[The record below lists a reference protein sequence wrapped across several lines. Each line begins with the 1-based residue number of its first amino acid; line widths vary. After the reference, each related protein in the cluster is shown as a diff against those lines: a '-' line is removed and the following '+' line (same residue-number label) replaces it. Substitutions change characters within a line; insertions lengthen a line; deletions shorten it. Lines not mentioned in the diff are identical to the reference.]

1 MHDEEQELYEAIGHP
16 IRRQIL
22 RLISEQEIV
31 TYSDLIAELQ
41 ITPGRLYHHLGILKE
56 LVVQNKDKRYSLS
69 PLGVQASKIL
79 DTGTDF
85 VSTFPSQ
92 KGLGIQKNRFFT
104 ALSLEKLISG
114 FVQAP
119 IHSSLEALL
128 IISVL
133 GWLSS
138 TMNSV
143 VAGYIILFEGYSFP
157 VSLLAVIT
165 SCLFVFLFFEG
176 GSRYFFARP
185 QGLRGVWFIT
195 VISFIPQ
202 TLFLGIGYLLFR
214 FLGITRIPATIA
226 FVIVTGLQVW
236 SLQIQV
242 FNLRKIKMLALE
254 KVLVLALGALY
265 ANFLVLWVLNLI

>member
-1 MHDEEQELYEAIGHP
+1 MHDKEQEFYEALGHP

-22 RLISEQEIV
+22 RLIAEREIV

-56 LVVQNKDKRYSLS
+56 LVVQDKDKRYSFSL
-69 PLGVQASKIL
+69 LGVQVSKLL

-85 VSTFPSQ
+85 VSTLPSQ
-92 KGLGIQKNRFFT
+92 KGPGIQKNRFFK
-104 ALSLEKLISG
+104 ALSLQKLING
-114 FVQAP
+114 FVHAP

-138 TMNSV
+138 SMNSV

-157 VSLLAVIT
+157 VSLLAVIA
-165 SCLFVFLFFEG
+165 SCLFLFLFFEG

-202 TLFLGIGYLLFR
+202 TLFLSIWYLLFR
-214 FLGITRIPATIA
+214 LLGITRIPATIA

-265 ANFLVLWVLNLI
+265 ANFLVLWVLDLI